1 MSEYPWRTGR
11 KCVFKNYV
19 HLVLITKYRR
29 DVLTSEMLERID
41 GIILETCEQMDCE
54 LIEFNGED
62 DHVHIM
68 VNVHPKLAIS
78 NLVGKLKGKTSY
90 FLRREFWPQ
99 VKKKLWGKHFWSPS
113 YCVVSVGGAPINVV
127 REYIENQTIFVNCPS
142 LLIICSAI
150 VKTDSR
156 KTPQAPIHRVST

>member
-29 DVLTSEMLERID
+29 NVLTKKMID
-41 GIILETCEQMDCE
+41 RCEELIKETCLQMDCE
-54 LIEFNGED
+54 MIEFNGED
-62 DHVHIM
+62 DHLHIM

-78 NLVGKLKGKTSY
+78 NLARKLKGKTSY
-90 FLRREFWPQ
+90 FLRKEFWNQ

-113 YCVVSVGGAPINVV
+113 YCVVSVGGAPIDVV
-127 REYIENQTIFVNCPS
+127 RKYIENQRTPTEEKH
-142 LLIICSAI
+142 
-150 VKTDSR
+150 VKKS
-156 KTPQAPIHRVST
+156 KSMS